1 MARVLKLEIG
11 EEMSSLQKKMEKIKE
26 WMKHHE

>member
-11 EEMSSLQKKMEKIKE
+11 EEMSLLQRKMDKIKE
-26 WMKHHE
+26 WMKQHE

>member
-11 EEMSSLQKKMEKIKE
+11 EEMSNLQKKIEKIKE
-26 WMKHHE
+26 WMKHH